1 VAGLQPLLG
10 FCHYLYDHFSK
21 TLHFMAERIQLHDLH
36 FRPYLSEAQ
45 LQARIRELGQEIA
58 ADYQDK
64 KPLFIGILN
73 GAFMFTAD
81 LARACHFDA
90 DFAFVRLKSYEG
102 TSSSG
107 EVITMIGL
115 KAPVEGRHL
124 ILVEDIIDTGRTLH
138 AFLPQLQAQ
147 NPASVRIAA
156 LLSKPEAR
164 VQPLEADYTGFE
176 IPNKFVVGYGLDY
189 NELGRNL
196 PAIYQLEE

>member
-1 VAGLQPLLG
+1 MP
-10 FCHYLYDHFSK
+10 
-21 TLHFMAERIQLHDLH
+21 ERIQLHDLH
-36 FRPYLSEAQ
+36 FKPYLSEAAI
-45 LQARIRELGQEIA
+45 LERIRELARQIAEDYKGQ
-58 ADYQDK
+58 Q
-64 KPLFIGILN
+64 PLFIGILN
-73 GAFMFTAD
+73 GAFMFAAD
-81 LARACHFDA
+81 LARACAFDA
-90 DFAFVRLKSYEG
+90 DFAFVRLQSYEG

-138 AFLPQLQAQ
+138 TFLPQLQEQ

-156 LLSKPEAR
+156 LLSKPKAR
-164 VQPLEADYTGFE
+164 VKPLEADYIGFE

-196 PAIYQLEE
+196 PAIYQLED

>member
-1 VAGLQPLLG
+1 M
-10 FCHYLYDHFSK
+10 SK
-21 TLHFMAERIQLHDLH
+21 SIQLHDLS
-36 FRPYLSEAQ
+36 FQPYLSESEIQ
-45 LQARIRELGQEIA
+45 LRIKEMGRQISE
-58 ADYQDK
+58 DYHDK

-81 LARACHFDA
+81 LAKACPIDA
-90 DFAFVRLKSYEG
+90 DFAFVRLQSYEG
-102 TSSSG
+102 TASSG

-138 AFLPQLQAQ
+138 TFLPQLKVQH
-147 NPASVRIAA
+147 PASVRIAA

-164 VQPLEADYTGFE
+164 VKPLQADYTGFE

-196 PAIYQLEE
+196 PAIYQLED